1 MSNRVDLI
9 IVEIGD
15 QRKVFMAPRHS
26 CFEKGDEVVV
36 ETGIKAEGFELTA
49 GKVIETLTFVDVDEH
64 VVDFVLAAAK
74 QTRPLPRIM
83 QHVKYI
89 DMEY

>member
-15 QRKVFMAPRHS
+15 QRKIFMAPRLTHL
-26 CFEKGDEVVV
+26 EKGDEVVV
-36 ETGIKAEGFELTA
+36 ETGIKSDGFELTA
-49 GKVIETLTFVDVDEH
+49 GKVIETLTYIDEDEH
-64 VVDFVLAAAK
+64 VVDFVLAAAF
-74 QTRPLPRIM
+74 QTRPVPRIK